1 MKIKVLAS
9 GSKGNC
15 YYIDD
20 GESSLLLDAG
30 IPIKQIRI
38 GVGFRLSAVAGALI
52 THRHGDHAKAVNDL
66 IGAGV
71 NVYASEDVFKAKGAD
86 GHHCKVIDNGIIG
99 ERRHWVTVG
108 TFKVLPFLC
117 HHDVHN
123 LGFYIHSTVTG
134 ENLLYFT
141 DTYYIEPVFP
151 NLNYIMAE
159 CNYDPQAINESI
171 ARGRI
176 PLALKKRLMKSH
188 MSIDTFIEML
198 KRNDLSQVRQI
209 YLLHLSDN
217 NSRADEFK
225 RRVQAESGCEVY
237 IA

>member
-9 GSKGNC
+9 GSRGNC

-20 GESSLLLDAG
+20 GESALLLDAG

-38 GVGFRLSAVAGALI
+38 GIGFKLSAVAGAFI
-52 THRHGDHAKAVNDL
+52 THRHNDHCKAVNDL
-66 IGAGV
+66 MEAGV
-71 NVYASEDVFKAKGAD
+71 DVYALDDVFEAKESK
-86 GHHCKVIDNGIIG
+86 GHHCKTIDNGIIG
-99 ERRHWVTVG
+99 DKRNYVTVG
-108 TFKVLPFLC
+108 SFKVLPFYC
-117 HHDVHN
+117 HHDVPN
-123 LGFYIHSTVTG
+123 LAFFIHSTATH

-141 DTYYIEPVFP
+141 DTYYIEHIFP

-159 CNYDPQAINESI
+159 CNYDIEAINHSI
-171 ARGRI
+171 ECGRI
-176 PLALKKRLMKSH
+176 PLSLKKRLMKSH

-198 KRNDLSQVRQI
+198 KANDLSKVRQI

-225 RRVQAESGCEVY
+225 RRVQEISGCEVH